1 LCCAKG
7 VESALATGGEKYK
20 TMRSAAIGL
29 VLSIFASAA
38 PAQRAAPTDNELYS
52 QYCLAV
58 LNAQIDWTKKGLTDA
73 AASAKNLPPEPP
85 TVQLWVAKQRAEIKQ
100 SLTKLESAR
109 NRLQSYLVPRYGTV
123 DTVAMV
129 AAMNRGTADWQNFLA
144 TSNRCGIKCVS
155 APHDQMQG
163 CLTAC
168 ADAALI
174 GRIQACANPTWL
186 QF

>member
-52 QYCLAV
+52 QYCLSV

-155 APHDQMQG
+155 APHDQMQA

-186 QF
+186 PF